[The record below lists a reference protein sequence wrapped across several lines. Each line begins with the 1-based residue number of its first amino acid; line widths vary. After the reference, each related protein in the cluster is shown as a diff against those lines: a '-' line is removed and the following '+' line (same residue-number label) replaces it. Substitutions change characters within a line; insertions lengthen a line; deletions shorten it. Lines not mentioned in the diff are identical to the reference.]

1 MEKISGILPATAR
14 TRAVDTSASQPA
26 RPGALALGRP
36 MGKNSLGDRITLS
49 KQMEEMRAT
58 GNLPEQQMQPEA
70 SPVYKRPAGETN
82 KLKVIEDLNQKFFNN
97 PKSVAREGDQTK
109 SEETFTKATENEG
122 LFFVE
127 KDLRAPEQAPLKPQT
142 DTTKVVA

>member
-14 TRAVDTSASQPA
+14 TRAIDTSASQPA

-58 GNLPEQQMQPEA
+58 GQLPELEA
-70 SPVYKRPAGETN
+70 SPVYKNPVEVK

-122 LFFVE
+122 LFYVE
-127 KDLRAPEQAPLKPQT
+127 KDLRAEATPLTPQT
-142 DTTKVVA
+142 DTTKAS